1 MSWQKTNLLA
11 IGSLL
16 FFGAESPLHLSL
28 RSVPWVDNFQRSHN
42 SLTLKQVLSQP
53 ENYQP
58 INGP

>member
-1 MSWQKTNLLA
+1 MAEDKPLSHWLTT
-11 IGSLL
+11 

-28 RSVPWVDNFQRSHN
+28 RSVPWVDDFQRSHN

-53 ENYQP
+53 ENYKP